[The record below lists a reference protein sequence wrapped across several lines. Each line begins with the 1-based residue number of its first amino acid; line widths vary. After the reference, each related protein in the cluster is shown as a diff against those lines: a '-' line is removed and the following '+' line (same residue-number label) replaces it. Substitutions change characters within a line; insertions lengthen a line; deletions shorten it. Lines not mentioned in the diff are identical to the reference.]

1 MSRSNSVIIYDL
13 KCKNNHRYEGWFK
26 DIDSF
31 EKQKVKNLISCPVCG
46 DADVKIIMP
55 SLKVV
60 GKDDRSIQ
68 TKENDMAT
76 AKTVKSLYEFIER
89 NFDDVGDRFAEVA
102 LKIHRG
108 EEDGRNIKGTTTKEE
123 ESMLSEEGIK
133 FMKIP
138 FPKFNS

>member
-1 MSRSNSVIIYDL
+1 MIIYDL
-13 KCKNNHRYEGWFK
+13 KCKNNHKYEGWFK

-31 EKQKVKNLISCPVCG
+31 EKQKVQNLISCPVCG
-46 DADVKIIMP
+46 DAGVDVIMP

-60 GKDDRSIQ
+60 GKNNQSVRVNE
-68 TKENDMAT
+68 KELSA
-76 AKTVKSLYEFIER
+76 AKTLQSLYDFINR

-102 LKIHRG
+102 VSIHKG
-108 EEDGRNIKGTTTKEE
+108 EEEARNIKGTTTKEE

-138 FPKFNS
+138 YPKLNS

>member
-1 MSRSNSVIIYDL
+1 VIIYDL
-13 KCKNNHRYEGWFK
+13 KCKNNHKYEGWFK

-31 EKQKVKNLISCPVCG
+31 EKQKIQSLISCPICG
-46 DADVKIIMP
+46 EADVDVIMP

-60 GKDDRSIQ
+60 GKNNRSVQ
-68 TKENDMAT
+68 ANEKDLSAV
-76 AKTVKSLYEFIER
+76 KTLQSLYEFIDR

-102 LKIHRG
+102 VNIHRG
-108 EEDGRNIKGTTTKEE
+108 EEDARNIKGTTTKEE
-123 ESMLSEEGIK
+123 ESMLSEEGIR

>member
-1 MSRSNSVIIYDL
+1 VIIYDL
-13 KCKNNHRYEGWFK
+13 KCKSSHKFEGWFK

-31 EKQKVKNLISCPVCG
+31 EKQKVRNLISCPVCG
-46 DADVKIIMP
+46 DADVNVIMP

-60 GKDDRSIQ
+60 GKNSRSIQ
-68 TKENDMAT
+68 ADEKDLSA
-76 AKTVKSLYEFIER
+76 AKTLQSLYKLVNE

-108 EEDGRNIKGTTTKEE
+108 EEETRNIKGTTTKEDE
-123 ESMLSEEGIK
+123 TMLSEEGIK
-133 FMKIP
+133 FIKIP